1 MTWPVRCSVP
11 HAALRALT
19 RGAAA
24 RLSSVGVTSAP
35 VAPRRAPAAE
45 RAEAHRSKG
54 NTWFAQRSYEQVRPS
69 RRSRVSPPAV
79 RSLGAETPRAR
90 PACAQAAECYTA
102 ALTAQPGEPRALGNR
117 AACYAA
123 LGRYG
128 ESLADAD
135 AAAKAQ
141 PQYAKA
147 HSRRGLALWHMNRY
161 HEAAEAYQKA
171 MQLDAS
177 STDAKEARTGL
188 LRCGAGCLGARL
200 AFQALTFLVFSIYRR
215 AMNAP

>member
-1 MTWPVRCSVP
+1 MSRCAP
-11 HAALRALT
+11 PA
-19 RGAAA
+19 GAAWHP
-24 RLSSVGVTSAP
+24 LP
-35 VAPRRAPAAE
+35 QMPF
-45 RAEAHRSKG
+45 RS
-54 NTWFAQRSYEQVRPS
+54 
-69 RRSRVSPPAV
+69 
-79 RSLGAETPRAR
+79 AETPRAR

-135 AAAKAQ
+135 AAAAAQ
-141 PQYAKA
+141 PEYAKA

-177 STDAKEARTGL
+177 SADAKEARAGL
-188 LRCGAGCLGARL
+188 RAACSGARL
-200 AFQALTFLVFSIYRR
+200 VPGQR
-215 AMNAP
+215 

>member
-1 MTWPVRCSVP
+1 MRYRVP
-11 HAALRALT
+11 HAACRVLT
-19 RGAAA
+19 RRAAA
-24 RLSSVGVTSAP
+24 RLGSVGVTSAP

-45 RAEAHRSKG
+45 RAEAHRAKG
-54 NTWFAQRSYEQVRPS
+54 NTWFAQRAYEQ
-69 RRSRVSPPAV
+69 VSPPARLAA
-79 RSLGAETPRAR
+79 RSLPSIGGAEALVR

-102 ALTAQPGEPRALGNR
+102 ALTAQPGESRALGNR

-135 AAAKAQ
+135 AAAAAE
-141 PQYAKA
+141 PLYAKA

-177 STDAKEARTGL
+177 STDAKEVRVARHLGYL
-188 LRCGAGCLGARL
+188 DAALVGGSGAIL
-200 AFQALTFLVFSIYRR
+200 AFKALTALS
-215 AMNAP
+215 ASS